1 MSKIRTYFATAY
13 RASWKEIRLFSEF
26 FYGYSKKK
34 ILTASRIFEKNK
46 NLLVKFFLMKRG
58 RYARP
63 FLHITTMSV
72 LGIGIF
78 IAPYL
83 AETYPILTGNTPTS
97 LSANAAPIQESIEVS
112 DSVFQTDRSTNLRS
126 KVVTYT
132 VERGDTMSS
141 IAKKF
146 SSPGNEISVES
157 IKWANDLT
165 SDDVAIGDQLQ
176 IPPVSGII
184 HKVSKGETV
193 YTIAEKFGTDAQK
206 IVDFPFNDFAN
217 PETFSLVE
225 GQILIVPDGVKPSEK
240 PVIRQLQK
248 QYIAKEGAVPAVSGG
263 GFAFPLPGNSGISQ
277 YASWY
282 HMALDITA
290 PLGTPIYAAQNGTV
304 SVVSLGGWDG
314 GYGNNVWVDNGVG
327 VATHYCHM
335 QAANVSIGQSV
346 VAGRTI
352 IGWVGLTGR
361 TTGAHLHFEVRANG
375 ALVNPL
381 GYLP

>member
-1 MSKIRTYFATAY
+1 MSNIRTYLAVAGH
-13 RASWKEIRLFSEF
+13 ASWKEIRLFSEF
-26 FYGYSKKK
+26 VYVYAKKK
-34 ILTASRIFEKNK
+34 VLTASRVFEKNK
-46 NLLVKFFLMKRG
+46 NYLVKFFLMKRG

-83 AETYPILTGNTPTS
+83 AETYPILTGNAPSS

-112 DSVFQTDRSTNLRS
+112 DSVFQTDKSSNLRS

-146 SSPGNEISVES
+146 SSPGNEISVDS
-157 IKWANDLT
+157 IKWANDVT
-165 SDDVAIGDQLQ
+165 TDDVTVGDQLQ
-176 IPPVSGII
+176 IPPVTGIV
-184 HKVSKGETV
+184 HKVAKGETV
-193 YTIAEKFGTDAQK
+193 YTIAEKYGTDAQK

-217 PETFSLVE
+217 PETFSLVD
-225 GQILIVPDGVKPSEK
+225 GQLLIVPDGIKPSEK
-240 PVIRQLQK
+240 PVIRAQQK
-248 QYIAKEGAVPAVSGG
+248 QYIARDTDIPAVGG
-263 GFAFPLPGNSGISQ
+263 GGMVFPLPGNTGISQ

-290 PLGTPIYAAQNGTV
+290 PLGTPIYAAQNATV
-304 SVVSLGGWDG
+304 SVVSIGGWDG
-314 GYGNNVWVDNGVG
+314 GYGNNVWIDNGAG

-335 QAANVSIGQSV
+335 QAANVSVGQRT
-346 VAGRTI
+346 VAGQTI

-375 ALVNPL
+375 TLVNPM